1 MKKNVPIFLRLLLLL
16 SAAGLS
22 FAAQAGGIA
31 LGATRVIYPQGSK
44 QTSLPIINSSA
55 SNVFLIQSW
64 VANADGSNL
73 NQVSEALGAGYK
85 MNWQDAQT
93 IVSTP
98 YTVENGLRMVRIEN
112 VNVET
117 AEISE
122 VAPAQRGFRPSKVM
136 KNVNLLRIMCDQ
148 PAEATRLIPSLE
160 QYAGKMVLN
169 PALSPDGKKIAFQI
183 VSYGLFVCDVDGANL
198 KSFGKGAYPSWAPNS
213 TDLMFARIQDN
224 GERFTASD
232 LFSVNTET
240 GVEENLTPNS
250 DVIPITLS
258 VSPDGSKVAFDNDV
272 DGNIYVVDLK

>member
-1 MKKNVPIFLRLLLLL
+1 MKKSLLLFSAIMLSAGSLMAQSKANGEPRLLIK
-16 SAAGLS
+16 SAQSLMAPVWS
-22 FAAQAGGIA
+22 
-31 LGATRVIYPQGSK
+31 PDGSK
-44 QTSLPIINSSA
+44 IAVTGDNFIGI
-55 SNVFLIQSW
+55 W

-93 IVSTP
+93 IVSMP

-213 TDLMFARIQDN
+213 RDLMFARIQDN

>member
-1 MKKNVPIFLRLLLLL
+1 MLLFSAIMLSAGSLMAQSKANGEPRLLIK
-16 SAAGLS
+16 SAQSLMAPVWS
-22 FAAQAGGIA
+22 
-31 LGATRVIYPQGSK
+31 PDGSK
-44 QTSLPIINSSA
+44 IAVTGDNFIGI
-55 SNVFLIQSW
+55 W

-213 TDLMFARIQDN
+213 RDLMFARIQDN

>member
-1 MKKNVPIFLRLLLLL
+1 MKKSLLLFSAIMLSAGSLMAQSKANGEPRLLIK
-16 SAAGLS
+16 SAQSLMAPVWS
-22 FAAQAGGIA
+22 
-31 LGATRVIYPQGSK
+31 PDGSK
-44 QTSLPIINSSA
+44 IAVTGDNFIGI
-55 SNVFLIQSW
+55 W

-183 VSYGLFVCDVDGANL
+183 VSYGLFVCDVHGANL

-213 TDLMFARIQDN
+213 RDLMFARIQDN

>member
-1 MKKNVPIFLRLLLLL
+1 MKKSLLLFSAIMLSTGSLMAQSKANGEPRLLIK
-16 SAAGLS
+16 SAQSLMAPVWS
-22 FAAQAGGIA
+22 
-31 LGATRVIYPQGSK
+31 PDGSK
-44 QTSLPIINSSA
+44 IAVTGDNFIGI
-55 SNVFLIQSW
+55 W

-98 YTVENGLRMVRIEN
+98 YTMENGLRMVRIEN

-213 TDLMFARIQDN
+213 RDLMFARIQDN

>member
-1 MKKNVPIFLRLLLLL
+1 MKKSLLLFSAIMLSAGSLMAQSKANGEPRLLIK
-16 SAAGLS
+16 SAQSLMAPVWS
-22 FAAQAGGIA
+22 
-31 LGATRVIYPQGSK
+31 PDGSK
-44 QTSLPIINSSA
+44 IAVTGDNFIGI
-55 SNVFLIQSW
+55 W

-112 VNVET
+112 VKVET

-122 VAPAQRGFRPSKVM
+122 VVPAQRGFRPSKVM

-213 TDLMFARIQDN
+213 RDLMFARIQDN

>member
-1 MKKNVPIFLRLLLLL
+1 MKKSLLLFSAIMLSAGSLMAQSMANGEPRLLIK
-16 SAAGLS
+16 SAQSLMAPVWS
-22 FAAQAGGIA
+22 
-31 LGATRVIYPQGSK
+31 PDGSK
-44 QTSLPIINSSA
+44 IAVTGDNFIGI
-55 SNVFLIQSW
+55 W

-213 TDLMFARIQDN
+213 RDLMFARIQDN

-232 LFSVNTET
+232 LFSVNIET

>member
-1 MKKNVPIFLRLLLLL
+1 MKKSLLLFSAIMLSAGSLMAQSKANGEPRLLIK
-16 SAAGLS
+16 SAQSLMAPVWS
-22 FAAQAGGIA
+22 
-31 LGATRVIYPQGSK
+31 PDGSK
-44 QTSLPIINSSA
+44 IAVTGDNFIGI
-55 SNVFLIQSW
+55 W

-198 KSFGKGAYPSWAPNS
+198 KSFGIGAYPSWAPNS
-213 TDLMFARIQDN
+213 RDLMFARIQDN

>member
-1 MKKNVPIFLRLLLLL
+1 MKKSLLLFSAIMLSAGSLMAQSKANGEPRLLIK
-16 SAAGLS
+16 SAQSLMAPVWS
-22 FAAQAGGIA
+22 
-31 LGATRVIYPQGSK
+31 PDGSK
-44 QTSLPIINSSA
+44 IAVTGDNFIGI
-55 SNVFLIQSW
+55 W

-213 TDLMFARIQDN
+213 RDLMFARIQDD

>member
-1 MKKNVPIFLRLLLLL
+1 MKKSLLLFSAIMLSAGSLMAQSKANGEPRLLIK
-16 SAAGLS
+16 SAQSLMAPVWS
-22 FAAQAGGIA
+22 
-31 LGATRVIYPQGSK
+31 PDGSK
-44 QTSLPIINSSA
+44 IAVTGDNFIGI
-55 SNVFLIQSW
+55 W

-98 YTVENGLRMVRIEN
+98 YTMENGLRMVRIEN

-160 QYAGKMVLN
+160 QYVGKMVLN

-213 TDLMFARIQDN
+213 RDLMFARIQDN

>member
-1 MKKNVPIFLRLLLLL
+1 MKKSLLLFSAIMLSAGSMMAQSKANGEPRLLIK
-16 SAAGLS
+16 SAQSLMAPVWS
-22 FAAQAGGIA
+22 
-31 LGATRVIYPQGSK
+31 PDGSK
-44 QTSLPIINSSA
+44 IAVTGDNFIGI
-55 SNVFLIQSW
+55 W

-98 YTVENGLRMVRIEN
+98 YTMENGLRMVRIEN

-213 TDLMFARIQDN
+213 RDLMFARIQDN

>member
-1 MKKNVPIFLRLLLLL
+1 MKKSLLLFSAIMLSAGSLMAQSKANGEPRLLIK
-16 SAAGLS
+16 SAQSLMAPVWS
-22 FAAQAGGIA
+22 
-31 LGATRVIYPQGSK
+31 PDGSK
-44 QTSLPIINSSA
+44 IAVTGDNFIGI
-55 SNVFLIQSW
+55 W

-98 YTVENGLRMVRIEN
+98 YTMENGLRMVRIEN

-213 TDLMFARIQDN
+213 RDLMFARIQDN

-258 VSPDGSKVAFDNDV
+258 VSSDGSKVAFDNDV

>member
-1 MKKNVPIFLRLLLLL
+1 MKKSLLLFSAIMLSAGSLMAQSKANGEPRLLIK
-16 SAAGLS
+16 SAQSLMAPVWS
-22 FAAQAGGIA
+22 
-31 LGATRVIYPQGSK
+31 PDGSK
-44 QTSLPIINSSA
+44 IAVTGDNFIGI
-55 SNVFLIQSW
+55 W

-112 VNVET
+112 VNVEI

-213 TDLMFARIQDN
+213 RDLMFARIQDN

>member
-1 MKKNVPIFLRLLLLL
+1 MKKSLLLFSAIMLSAGSLMAQSKANGEPRLLIK
-16 SAAGLS
+16 SAQSLMAPVWS
-22 FAAQAGGIA
+22 
-31 LGATRVIYPQGSK
+31 PDGSK
-44 QTSLPIINSSA
+44 IAVTGDNFIGI
-55 SNVFLIQSW
+55 W

-98 YTVENGLRMVRIEN
+98 YTMENGLRMVRIEN

-213 TDLMFARIQDN
+213 RDLMFARIQDN

-240 GVEENLTPNS
+240 GVEENLTPTS